1 VLLALARSLT
11 GHEREVLAASRRHL
25 TVAELAGAV
34 YLSQGTV
41 RNPISAAIG
50 KLDARNRLDAMQI
63 AEDDGWL

>member
-1 VLLALARSLT
+1 M
-11 GHEREVLAASRRHL
+11 
-25 TVAELAGAV
+25 AELAGAV

-63 AEDDGWL
+63 AEDAGWLCIDCRFKSRGGR